1 MFYINKTIKIIH
13 LVMDLYSLR
22 TDFNVLKIYQALQKA
37 EKRKEK
43 NKQKVLPLIP
53 QCVSYYY

>member
-1 MFYINKTIKIIH
+1 
-13 LVMDLYSLR
+13 MDLYSLR

-43 NKQKVLPLIP
+43 K
-53 QCVSYYY
+53 